1 MTETTFTIRPLQ
13 AGDYS
18 DWLPLW
24 RGYNAFYGRE
34 GATALP
40 EEVERE
46 TWRRL
51 LSPAEP
57 VHGLAAV
64 AGDALLG
71 IAHLLY
77 HRSTIQ
83 IQDAAYLQD
92 LYVAPAA
99 RGSGVARALLRAA
112 ADRARADGAVALYWR
127 TAGDNHAARR
137 LYDQV
142 AELAD
147 TVIYRQIL

>member
-1 MTETTFTIRPLQ
+1 MAEAAFAIRPLQ
-13 AGDYS
+13 AGDYAG
-18 DWLPLW
+18 WLPLW
-24 RGYNAFYGRE
+24 RDYNAFYGRE

-51 LSPAEP
+51 LAPTEP
-57 VHGLAAV
+57 MHGLAAV

-92 LYVAPAA
+92 LYVAPTA
-99 RGSGVARALLRAA
+99 RGGGIARALLRAA
-112 ADRARADGAVALYWR
+112 ADRAREDGAAMLYWR
-127 TAGDNHAARR
+127 TAGDNHTARR

-142 AELAD
+142 AELSDA
-147 TVIYRQIL
+147 VIYRQVL

>member
-1 MTETTFTIRPLQ
+1 MAEAVFSIRPLQ
-13 AGDYS
+13 AGDHAG
-18 DWLPLW
+18 WLPLW
-24 RGYNAFYGRE
+24 RDYNAFYGRVDVS
-34 GATALP
+34 ALP
-40 EEVERE
+40 EEVDRE

-51 LSPAEP
+51 LAPEEP
-57 VHGLAAV
+57 VRGLAAV
-64 AGDALLG
+64 ADGALLG

-83 IQDAAYLQD
+83 IQDSAYLQD

-99 RGSGVARALLRAA
+99 RGGGVARALLLAA
-112 ADRARADGAVALYWR
+112 AERARDDGAAMLYWR
-127 TAGDNHAARR
+127 TAGDNLVARR

-147 TVIYRQIL
+147 AVIYRQIL

>member
-1 MTETTFTIRPLQ
+1 MADAAFAIRLLQ
-13 AGDYS
+13 ADDYAG
-18 DWLPLW
+18 WLPLW
-24 RGYNAFYGRE
+24 RDYNAFYGRV
-34 GATALP
+34 GVSALP
-40 EEVERE
+40 EEVDRE

-51 LSPAEP
+51 LAPAEP

-64 AGDALLG
+64 ADGALLG

-83 IQDAAYLQD
+83 IQDSAYLQD
-92 LYVAPAA
+92 LYVAPTA
-99 RGSGVARALLRAA
+99 RGGGIARALLLAA
-112 ADRARADGAVALYWR
+112 AERARGDGAAMLYWR
-127 TAGDNHAARR
+127 TASDNHTARR

-147 TVIYRQIL
+147 AVIYRQVL

>member
-1 MTETTFTIRPLQ
+1 MAEAVFSIRPLQ
-13 AGDYS
+13 AGDHAG
-18 DWLPLW
+18 WLPLW
-24 RGYNAFYGRE
+24 RDYNAFYGRA

-40 EEVERE
+40 EEVDRE

-51 LSPAEP
+51 LAPAEP

-64 AGDALLG
+64 ADGALLG

-77 HRSTIQ
+77 HRNTIQ
-83 IQDAAYLQD
+83 IQDSAYLQD

-99 RGSGVARALLRAA
+99 RGGGVARALLRAA
-112 ADRARADGAVALYWR
+112 AERARADGAATLYWR
-127 TAGDNHAARR
+127 TASDNLVARR

-147 TVIYRQIL
+147 AVIYRQVL